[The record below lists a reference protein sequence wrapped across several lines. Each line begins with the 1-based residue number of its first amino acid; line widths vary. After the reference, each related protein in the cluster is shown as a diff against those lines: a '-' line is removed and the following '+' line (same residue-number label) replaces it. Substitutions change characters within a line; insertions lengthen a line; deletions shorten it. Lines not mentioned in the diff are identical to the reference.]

1 MARIS
6 LVDEKDHPEL
16 TALIGKIKAGR
27 RGDLLNIYKL
37 LLHSPPLAA
46 TWLEH
51 VGAVRWKT
59 TLDGRIRELAIIRI
73 AYLNRIAYVLQQHVP
88 KLALADGVTL
98 EECNALADWRGSPF
112 FDARERAVLGYAD
125 AMVEGPDVLDAV
137 FEDVKHH
144 FGEREI
150 LELTVLIGTYIMHN
164 RVFNAL
170 KVDLEPS

>member
-6 LVDEKDHPEL
+6 LVEEKDHPEL
-16 TALIGKIKAGR
+16 AVLIGKIKAGR
-27 RGDLLNIYKL
+27 RGELLNIYKL
-37 LLHSPPLAA
+37 LLHAPALAA

-59 TLDGRIRELAIIRI
+59 TLDRRIRELAIIRI

-98 EECNALADWRGSPF
+98 EECNALSDWSGSTF

-125 AMVEGPDVLDAV
+125 AMVKGPDVPDAV
-137 FEDVKHH
+137 FEDVKRH
-144 FGEREI
+144 FGEHEI